1 MIELR
6 NLTKSYLTDKGK
18 HYVFRDLSCRFPDGV
33 SIGLIGRN
41 GAGKSTLMRLLGG
54 IDVPDSGEVVV
65 EGSVSWPVGLAGG
78 FQQSLSARDNIKF
91 VCRIYGVSGSG
102 MQEILEYVRDF
113 AQIGDYFDQP
123 MKSYSA
129 GMRARV
135 AFGLSMAFDFDY
147 LLIDEVMAVGD
158 ADFKRKCKIAFHAKR
173 KRSNL
178 ILVSHNMDDIARY
191 CNAVL
196 FVDGGKVRIFEDV
209 KAGILAYQEPSSGER
224 QTPVKQKLRKHA
236 HRMAEA

>member
-18 HYVFRDLSCRFPDGV
+18 HYVFRDLNCRFPDGQ

-91 VCRIYGVSGSG
+91 VCRIYGVTGSG
-102 MQEILEYVRDF
+102 MREIIEYVRDF

-158 ADFKRKCKIAFHAKR
+158 ADFKRKCKIAFHEKR

-178 ILVSHNMDDIARY
+178 ILVSHNMNDIARY

-196 FVDGGKVRIFEDV
+196 FVDQGKVRIFQDV
-209 KAGILAYQEPSSGER
+209 KAGIVAYQGPSSGEH